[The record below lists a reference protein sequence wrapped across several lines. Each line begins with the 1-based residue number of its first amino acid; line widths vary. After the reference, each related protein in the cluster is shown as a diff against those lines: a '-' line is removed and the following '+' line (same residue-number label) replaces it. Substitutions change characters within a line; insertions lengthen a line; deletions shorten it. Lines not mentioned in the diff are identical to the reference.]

1 MLEKS
6 PMLEKSLTDAR
17 KLILNQIKIGQ
28 AIRSQRIE
36 YVDDLEE
43 ARSEKQEW
51 VSRTTELLRQ
61 LFADGSIADGFNDY
75 VGPILPE
82 YAEWNLF
89 VEQFNNEMKHRLGR
103 LSELLNQLSEAPE
116 SPSATTPAVRNDMTS
131 TTPAPTTPAIAKS
144 PSRRE
149 PIILLMPRAIDE
161 KSLGPIREFLE
172 QLNLPSH
179 PIELALDAPG
189 GWQLSLA
196 RQLKSAGVAVDLN
209 RLI

>member
-1 MLEKS
+1 MLDKS
-6 PMLEKSLTDAR
+6 PTDVR

-43 ARSEKQEW
+43 ARTEKQEW

-61 LFADGSIADGFNDY
+61 LFADGAIADGFNDY

-82 YAEWNLF
+82 YAEWSLF

-103 LSELLNQLSEAPE
+103 LGELLTQLTETPE
-116 SPSATTPAVRNDMTS
+116 PPTQPTPSARNDMTTM
-131 TTPAPTTPAIAKS
+131 TTPTPPAPTIAKA
-144 PSRRE
+144 PTRHA

-179 PIELALDAPG
+179 PIDLSLDAPG